1 MFQGGVFIASGDISM
16 QKLTKRQVDEMFS
29 DVQPA
34 SREDLIKTL
43 QEIHTSLLKL
53 TKNIQSQLDKEIT
66 HKIAEQMRRTRTPIE
81 PNP

>member
-1 MFQGGVFIASGDISM
+1 M

-34 SREDLIKTL
+34 LREDLIKTL
-43 QEIHTSLLKL
+43 QEIHSSLLKL
-53 TKNIQSQLDKEIT
+53 TKDIQSQLDKEIT